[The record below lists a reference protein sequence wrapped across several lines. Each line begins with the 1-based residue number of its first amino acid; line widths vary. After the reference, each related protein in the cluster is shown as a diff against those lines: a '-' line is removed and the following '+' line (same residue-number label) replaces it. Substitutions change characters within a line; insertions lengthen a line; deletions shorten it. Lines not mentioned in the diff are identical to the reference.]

1 MANRAYVDG
10 EDGGFSCDG
19 AVMAVVRVLHIDL
32 PTYLLTRRSFQHGGM
47 TIRISL
53 FRYLYGNWERGDGL
67 WKGDRGREETLGW
80 TYSICQA

>member
-32 PTYLLTRRSFQHGGM
+32 PTYLP
-47 TIRISL
+47 
-53 FRYLYGNWERGDGL
+53 
-67 WKGDRGREETLGW
+67 
-80 TYSICQA
+80 TYSSFLSTWRDDDSNFPL